1 MGIGPFHPNDL
12 NLNIAHVSEPSQR
25 IPERIEIIQAVK
37 AVNKT
42 EMFGQE
48 NEVRYVLDQDSR
60 KVLVRI
66 VNKTTDEVVRQIP
79 AEYLLK
85 IASELKQK

>member
-12 NLNIAHVSEPSQR
+12 HLNIAQVSAPAQR

-48 NEVRYVLDQDSR
+48 NELTYVLDQDSR

-66 VNKTTDEVVRQIP
+66 VNKTTHEVVRQIP

-85 IASELKQK
+85 LAGELKQK